1 MESRTTTRSKLI
13 FEQEVNVILNR
24 MVAEAKRADAT
35 DPYQGC
41 QNLFI

>member
-1 MESRTTTRSKLI
+1 MEPRTTTRSKLI
-13 FEQEVNVILNR
+13 FEEVNVILNR

>member
-1 MESRTTTRSKLI
+1 MEPRTTTRSKLI

-35 DPYQGC
+35 DPYQGW
-41 QNLFI
+41 